1 MGSAQYLRK
10 RWHQSRALS
19 WHRLAQPRFTDIRL
33 LPAALSLWCFT
44 ALTHLYPFR
53 VALIFLLLLAFLL
66 CLSYRP
72 LTLRISRISTRIHGG
87 LQACLAFALLLC
99 SLQAVIMVGKDY
111 PARLALLQEL
121 NGQGIRLAGQVVN
134 SEPATRGGY
143 RTTVATHQLSKYP
156 STYEAAISLHIYTEQ
171 LFVPGSSVTG
181 VGRFRVQGSYYSVKG
196 ALRHQGGA
204 PSAPA
209 IFLLKN
215 ELRAKATREIGA
227 DEAGLVL
234 GMAYGDDTPL
244 SEQAVNALRASGL
257 THLTAVSGSNITLIF
272 VLAYR
277 LVQQLGLPRLLLICS
292 GLGAATLYVS
302 VVGPDGSVLRA
313 WTMGL
318 LGAVGLVLGHGAY
331 RLTLLSSCLIG
342 LLFISPELATDYG
355 FVLSVTATASLML
368 LAPAITRLLCHI
380 FPLLWAEVLA
390 LPLAASLWCA
400 PVILLLSESFYPYT
414 VLANILVAPFVA
426 PITLAGLAALLAS
439 SQNYADQAASFFLQC
454 GGLGAQTVHWV
465 SRWCYDLPG
474 SRIPLEVSPHNLL
487 LTLFGVAAVS
497 AIVLVT
503 DARINAPQDSRVPA
517 LFDVGGSGIA

>member
-1 MGSAQYLRK
+1 MGSVQYLRN
-10 RWHQSRALS
+10 RWHQSRAIS
-19 WHRLAQPRFTDIRL
+19 RHRLAQPRFTDIRL

-44 ALTHLYPFR
+44 ALTHLCRFG

-66 CLSYRP
+66 CLSYRS
-72 LTLRISRISTRIHGG
+72 LSLGTSRISARILGG
-87 LQACLAFALLLC
+87 VQTCVTFALLLC
-99 SLQAVIMVGKDY
+99 CLQAVIMVGKDY

-143 RTTVATHQLSKYP
+143 RTTVATHQLSRHP
-156 STYEAAISLHIYTEQ
+156 NTYNAPISLHIYTDQ

-181 VGRFRVQGSYYSVKG
+181 VGTFRVQGSYYSVKG
-196 ALRHQGGA
+196 ALRYQGGA
-204 PSAPA
+204 PSTPA

-215 ELRAKATREIGA
+215 ELRAKAITEIGA
-227 DEAGLVL
+227 DNAGLVL

-244 SEQAVNALRASGL
+244 SEQAVNALRAAGL
-257 THLTAVSGSNITLIF
+257 THLTAVSGSNITLVF

-292 GLGAATLYVS
+292 GLGAAALYVL

-313 WTMGL
+313 WSMGL
-318 LGAVGLVLGHGAY
+318 LGAVALVLGHGAY

-368 LAPAITRLLCHI
+368 LAPAITRLLCHV
-380 FPLLWAEVLA
+380 FPLLCAEVLA
-390 LPLAASLWCA
+390 LPFAASLWCA

-426 PITLAGLAALLAS
+426 PITLAGLGALIVSSMRCPDGVTGFFLDCGALLA
-439 SQNYADQAASFFLQC
+439 QA
-454 GGLGAQTVHWV
+454 VHGV
-465 SRWCYDLPG
+465 SRWCYALPG
-474 SRIPLEVSPHNLL
+474 SRIPLEVNLHNLL

-497 AIVLVT
+497 AIVLVA
-503 DARINAPQDSRVPA
+503 DARIHAPKGTRIPA
-517 LFDVGGSGIA
+517 LFDVRGSDEA